1 MSDKVKDVAIRYR
14 LNGIILILIGLFML
28 LWPEASL
35 KILCIIVGVV
45 LIVSGIIRLVNYFQ
59 NKALNP
65 DQKDMITGIVLMV
78 VGVLLIV
85 ISRFFV
91 LVFLILAGI
100 VLVIGCIMMFVR
112 AWQMREEKG
121 KDFVLSIVIGALILI
136 LGIVMIINPV
146 GTAAFVIQLCGVAL
160 MIVGFAAVFMKQDEA
175 G

>member
-1 MSDKVKDVAIRYR
+1 MSDKVKEAAIKYR
-14 LNGIILILIGLFML
+14 MNGIILILIGLFML

-45 LIVSGIIRLVNYFQ
+45 LIITGVIKLINYFQ
-59 NKALNP
+59 TRALNP
-65 DQKDMITGIVLMV
+65 DQKDMIMGIVLVV

-91 LVFLILAGI
+91 SVFLILAGI
-100 VLVIGCIMMFVR
+100 VLLIGCVFMFMR
-112 AWQMREEKG
+112 AWQMRYERG
-121 KDFVLSIVIGALILI
+121 RDFVLSIVIGVLILV

-160 MIVGFAAVFMKQDEA
+160 MIVGFAAVFMKQDSSV
-175 G
+175 